1 MVNERY
7 RIAMAETLHYLKGI
21 RQDDVDKIPN
31 DLIKL
36 FETNASKDY
45 KCKFDYTKPL
55 NEVNIKDET
64 RGLISMI
71 CLNYWCET
79 EEQKSKFRNHLNVNE
94 QAYQEELR
102 KKYNMDDIF
111 KRKKSID
118 KEKIT
123 TESLDVNNL
132 LVKVKNENI
141 FKRVLNRIKNLF
153 SKT

>member
-1 MVNERY
+1 MNERY

-31 DLIKL
+31 DLIKF
-36 FETNASKDY
+36 FETNASKAY
-45 KCKFDYTKPL
+45 KCEFDYTKPL
-55 NEVNIKDET
+55 NKIIIKDET

-79 EEQKSKFRNHLNVNE
+79 EEQKIAFRNHLNANE
-94 QAYQEELR
+94 QAFQEELR

-111 KRKKSID
+111 KRKESIN

-123 TESLDVNNL
+123 TENIDVNNL
-132 LVKVKNENI
+132 SVEVKNKNM
-141 FKRVLNRIKNLF
+141 FKKVLNRIKNLF
-153 SKT
+153 SKK